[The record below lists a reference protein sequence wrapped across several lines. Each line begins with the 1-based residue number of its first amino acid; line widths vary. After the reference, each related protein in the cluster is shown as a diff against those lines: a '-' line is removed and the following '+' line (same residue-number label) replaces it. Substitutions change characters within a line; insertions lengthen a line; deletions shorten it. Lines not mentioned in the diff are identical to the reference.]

1 MLPETNLASHPK
13 DMDLKLQD
21 VADQDSLFPD
31 LGRPASCASNPPTV
45 KWGCPCAPFQS
56 AWRSGEADSTG
67 SVGWLAPHSSHYSS
81 SHSRSLQT
89 LCELSSHTYPST
101 PSRSPSRE

>member
-67 SVGWLAPHSSHYSS
+67 SLLSLPFLTQQKPSDPVRAQLSHVSK
-81 SHSRSLQT
+81 
-89 LCELSSHTYPST
+89 HTQPE
-101 PSRSPSRE
+101 PQ